1 MSLSN
6 HWLKRAKR
14 IREMDW
20 DELRLR
26 TYQEFAKRWD
36 LALCQIGGPFFR
48 ERRPPQLRGR
58 FFFTEEEAP
67 EILKCL
73 RERLP
78 EVVEGIVRQAEQI
91 CEHRFDL
98 LGYVGVDYGTKID
111 WHLDAVHGKRAP
123 RRPWFRVRYLDFDQ
137 VGDSK
142 VTWELNRHQH
152 LVTLAKAYRLTGEAR
167 YAREV
172 FLQWYDWQG
181 QNSYGIGINWASS
194 LEVAF
199 RSLSWLWVWY
209 LLNGCATVPQRFPS
223 DLHRA
228 LMLNGRH
235 IERFLSTYFS
245 PNTHLLGEGVGLFF
259 IGTLCSGST
268 LAQRWQKLGWQI
280 VLREAERQ
288 VRPDGMHF
296 EQSTYYHT
304 YALDF
309 LLHSRILADLNG
321 VAVPAVLDWNIERM
335 LDVLC
340 TLGRAGSVPQFGDD
354 DGGRVFDQR
363 RNRAA
368 DLLDPLAT
376 GAVLFNR
383 GDFKSVAGSIREE
396 TVWLLGAAG
405 AKWFEGRSLQQPT
418 ATSIALEHSGIYVMS
433 SQSPLTRQLVINAGP
448 HGASRSGHRH
458 ADALSV
464 QLAVNGQP
472 LLIDPGTFAYV
483 DSDAER
489 NRFRATA
496 CHNTAQVDNL
506 SQAEPSGPFGWEGLP
521 NVGVDRWVTGKT
533 FDLFV
538 GSHRGYCR
546 LRKPVQHRRYV
557 FHSKP
562 NFWLI
567 RDVLEGEGVH
577 CLEVSW
583 HFGPGSLFPI
593 PGGAMF
599 LSGEHAALAVLIAS
613 SQDCSWETTQGWYSP
628 IYGRKEPSPILRVG
642 SRTELPI
649 EFAALLIPI
658 AKADAAQGLLQQFE
672 PTHKGVPVR
681 AYRYS
686 AADVANYMFFAD
698 VAGTWQVGPWV
709 SDARFLFCSTRGEEN
724 VRQLAVYD
732 GSYVELSGRQVF
744 KSEVPLMRGEWR
756 PDAPKHLAG
765 VCLESYVPPENVPY
779 LSSRDTSVQLPL

>member
-1 MSLSN
+1 MTAPMEKLRR
-6 HWLKRAKR
+6 LRY
-14 IREMDW
+14 MGW
-20 DELRLR
+20 DEWRVR
-26 TYQEFAKRWD
+26 TRQEVAKRWD
-36 LALCQIGGPFFR
+36 FVVSQIGIRFPEDGGYVPR
-48 ERRPPQLRGR
+48 SHASGR
-58 FFFTEEEAP
+58 FFFGRDEVP
-67 EILKCL
+67 PILDCL
-73 RERLP
+73 RQRLP
-78 EVVEGIVRQAEQI
+78 EVVEEIVERAEKI
-91 CEHRFDL
+91 CQHRFDL
-98 LGYVGVDYGTKID
+98 LGYEDVDYGAEID

-152 LVTLAKAYRLTGEAR
+152 LVTLAKAYRFTGEAR

-172 FLQWYDWQG
+172 FRQWYDWQD
-181 QNSYGIGINWASS
+181 QNPYGIGINWASS

-209 LLNGCATVPQRFPS
+209 LLNGSSTVPQRFS
-223 DLHRA
+223 FDLRRA

-235 IERFLSTYFS
+235 IEQFLSTYFS
-245 PNTHLLGEGVGLFF
+245 PNTHLLGEGAGLFF

-321 VAVPAVLDWNIERM
+321 VPVPTMLDRTMEKM

-354 DGGRVFDQR
+354 DGGRVFDPR
-363 RNRAA
+363 RNRAG

-376 GAVLFNR
+376 GAVLFDR

-396 TVWLLGAAG
+396 TVWLLGPAG
-405 AKWFEGRSLQQPT
+405 ARWFEGRSLQQLT
-418 ATSIALEHSGIYVMS
+418 AASFSFEHSGIYVMS
-433 SQSPLTRQLVINAGP
+433 SENPLLRQLVINAGP
-448 HGASRSGHRH
+448 HGAGRSGHRH

-489 NRFRATA
+489 NRFRETA
-496 CHNTAQVDNL
+496 CHNTAQVDDL
-506 SQAEPSGPFGWEGLP
+506 SQAEPSGPFGWEALP
-521 NVGVDRWVTGKT
+521 NAGVDRWVTGKT

-546 LRKPVQHRRYV
+546 LRQPVQHRRYV

-577 CLEVSW
+577 QLEVSW
-583 HFGPGSLFPI
+583 HFAPGSLSPI
-593 PGGAMF
+593 PGGTMF
-599 LSGEHAALAVLIAS
+599 VSGEHAALAVLIAS
-613 SQDCSWETTQGWYSP
+613 SQDCSWEVTQGWYSP
-628 IYGRKEPSPILRVG
+628 IYGRKEPSPILRVS
-642 SRTELPI
+642 SRAELPV

-658 AKADAAQGLLQQFE
+658 AKADAAPGLFQLFE
-672 PTHKGVPVR
+672 SRHKGVPVR
-681 AYRYS
+681 AYRYA
-686 AADVANYMFFAD
+686 AADVANYMVFANE
-698 VAGTWQVGPWV
+698 AGTWQVGPWV
-709 SDARFLFCSTRGEEN
+709 SDARFLFCSTRGEES
-724 VRQLAVYD
+724 VQQLAIHD

-744 KSEVPLMRGEWR
+744 KSEVPLILGEWR
-756 PDAPKHLAG
+756 PDEPKHPARVG
-765 VCLESYVPPENVPY
+765 LESSVHAENVP
-779 LSSRDTSVQLPL
+779 LLV

>member
-6 HWLKRAKR
+6 RWLKRCER
-14 IREMDW
+14 IMEADW
-20 DELRLR
+20 DELRVR

-36 LALCQIGGPFFR
+36 LALCQIRGPFFGDG
-48 ERRPPQLRGR
+48 RPAQLQGFGR

-73 RERLP
+73 RDRLP
-78 EVVEGIVRQAEQI
+78 EVVEGIVKQAEQI
-91 CEHRFDL
+91 CKHRFDL
-98 LGYVGVDYGTKID
+98 LGYEGVDYGTKID

-123 RRPWFRVRYLDFDQ
+123 RRPWFRVRYLDFDE

-152 LVTLAKAYRLTGEAR
+152 LVTLAKAYRFTGEAR

-172 FLQWYDWQG
+172 FRQWYDWHD

-209 LLNGCATVPQRFPS
+209 LLNGCSTVPQRFPS
-223 DLHRA
+223 DLQRA

-245 PNTHLLGEGVGLFF
+245 PNTHLLGEGTGLFF
-259 IGTLCSGST
+259 IGTLCSGPT

-309 LLHSRILADLNG
+309 FLHSRILAGLNG
-321 VAVPAVLDWNIERM
+321 MAVPAMLDRAMEKM

-340 TLGRAGSVPQFGDD
+340 ALGRAGSLPQFGDD
-354 DGGRVFDQR
+354 DGGRVFDPR
-363 RNRAA
+363 RNRAGE
-368 DLLDPLAT
+368 LLDPLAT
-376 GAVLFNR
+376 GAVLFDR
-383 GDFKSVAGSIREE
+383 ADFKAVAGAIPEE

-405 AKWFEGRSLQQPT
+405 ARRFEGLSLQQPT
-418 ATSIALEHSGIYVMS
+418 PTSFALEQSGIYVMS
-433 SQSPLTRQLVINAGP
+433 SSNPEARQLVIDAGP
-448 HGASRSGHRH
+448 HGAGRAGHGH

-489 NRFRATA
+489 NWFRGTVG
-496 CHNTAQVDNL
+496 HNTAQVDDL

-521 NVGVDRWVTGKT
+521 NVRVERWVTGKT

-546 LRKPVQHRRYV
+546 LRQPVQHRRYV

-567 RDVLEGEGVH
+567 RDVLEGQGVH
-577 CLEVSW
+577 RLEVSW
-583 HFGPGSLFPI
+583 HFAPGLLSPI
-593 PGGAMF
+593 PGGATF
-599 LSGEHAALAVLIAS
+599 VNGEQAALAVLIAS
-613 SQDCSWETTQGWYSP
+613 SEACSREITQGWYSP
-628 IYGRKEPSPILRVG
+628 IYGRKEPSPILRLG
-642 SRTELPI
+642 SRAELPV
-649 EFAALLIPI
+649 EFAALLIPV
-658 AKADAAQGLLQQFE
+658 AKADAALGLLQLFE
-672 PTHKGVPVR
+672 PSHTGVPVR

-686 AADVANYMFFAD
+686 AADVANYMFFANE
-698 VAGTWQVGPWV
+698 AGSWQVGPWV
-709 SDARFLFCSTRGEEN
+709 SDARFLFCSTSGDEN
-724 VRQLAVYD
+724 VTQLVICD
-732 GSYVELSGRQVF
+732 GSYVELSGRQIF
-744 KSEVPLMRGEWR
+744 TSEAPLMRGEWLSG
-756 PDAPKHLAG
+756 APKHLGGAD
-765 VCLESYVPPENVPY
+765 LESSLHPENV
-779 LSSRDTSVQLPL
+779 LLPV